1 MKHILKGSFSSLLLL
16 LLVCTHAQEVAKR
29 KASTASETVINNST
43 RNSGNNTMQ
52 GAYAMLMQIMND
64 GNRDSML
71 NVQQFKIYTDR
82 HFMYAHA
89 LPGDSVAY
97 YGIGTYRMEN
107 GKLLEYPFYTST
119 NGAQEDTF
127 DIKIT
132 KLGNGFVQVI
142 NFPPDSLGRK
152 SVLTEEY
159 GDVSNAVS
167 SPLDGAWKQTKNE
180 FIPKQGTPVTNTNPT
195 QYKLFQSGRFIWAST
210 APDSVT
216 KEPVSAFGYGTFE
229 MNGSNKFRERTTNS
243 TFRTALIGKPVMV
256 QLKFMGTDAYQQ
268 TIDWPTGKSIE
279 TYQRLK

>member
-1 MKHILKGSFSSLLLL
+1 MKYILKGSFSSLLLL
-16 LLVCTHAQEVAKR
+16 LLVYTHAQEVATKR
-29 KASTASETVINNST
+29 TGTPNESVLNNGTRSTS
-43 RNSGNNTMQ
+43 NNTMQ
-52 GAYAMLMQIMND
+52 GAYAMLMQIVNN

-89 LPGDSVAY
+89 LPGDSAAY
-97 YGIGTYRMEN
+97 YGVGTYRMEN
-107 GKLLEYPFYTST
+107 GNLMEYPFYTSA

-159 GDVSNAVS
+159 GDVSNAVT
-167 SPLDGAWKQTKNE
+167 SPLDGAWKQTKNT
-180 FIPKQGTPVTNTNPT
+180 FIPKQGAPVTNTNPT

-210 APDSVT
+210 VPDANT
-216 KEPVSAFGYGTFE
+216 KEPVSTFGYGTFE
-229 MNGSNKFRERTTNS
+229 MNGNNKFQERTTNS
-243 TFRTALIGKPVMV
+243 TFRTALIGKPILV
-256 QLKFMGTDAYQQ
+256 QLKFMGADAYQQ